1 MTDSYIQVRTD
12 KKEKEQV
19 NEILEKLG
27 TNLSTVVNMLMKQ
40 IILTRS
46 IPFDMKLEHFDE
58 QEAATEEIRKIMDF
72 FQPHDTI
79 QLALEAKTERE
90 RIFYE
95 MLGDYLLQ
103 VGQKMAIE
111 RNVY

>member
-1 MTDSYIQVRTD
+1 
-12 KKEKEQV
+12 
-19 NEILEKLG
+19 
-27 TNLSTVVNMLMKQ
+27 
-40 IILTRS
+40 
-46 IPFDMKLEHFDE
+46 
-58 QEAATEEIRKIMDF
+58 MDLV
-72 FQPHDTI
+72 QPHDTI
-79 QLALEAKTERE
+79 QLALDAKTERE

>member
-27 TNLSTVVNMLMKQ
+27 TNLSAVINMLMKQ

-46 IPFDMKLEHFDE
+46 IPFDMKLEQLDE
-58 QEAATEEIRKIMDF
+58 QEAATEEIRRIMDLV
-72 FQPHDTI
+72 QPHDTI
-79 QLALEAKTERE
+79 QLALDAKTEKE

>member
-1 MTDSYIQVRTD
+1 MTDAFIQVRTD
-12 KKEKEQV
+12 KKDKEKV
-19 NEILEKLG
+19 NEILEQLG
-27 TNLSTVVNMLMKQ
+27 TNLSSVINMLMKQ

-46 IPFDMKLEHFDE
+46 IPFDMKLEQADE
-58 QEAATEEIRKIMDF
+58 QEIATEEIRQIMDLI
-72 FQPHDTI
+72 QPHDTI
-79 QLALEAKTERE
+79 QLALDAKTERE

-103 VGQKMAIE
+103 IGQKMAIE